1 MPKVSEAHRAE
12 RREQILAGARRAFSR
27 FGYEGATVA
36 RLEQEIGLSR
46 GAIFSYFPSKWELF
60 YAIATVDQQRV
71 GELWLELG
79 FDGVVRHFAE
89 ENPDWIG
96 AYLEVSRMLRTD
108 PALREQWQARNPEL
122 HAQIVEHLENRRADG
137 TDRSDLTMESV
148 GMFLGVVLDGL
159 AVHRGAGF
167 PIDVDGTLEL
177 VRSALAPR

>member
-1 MPKVSEAHRAE
+1 MPKVSEAHRVE

-27 FGYEGATVA
+27 FGYEGATVT
-36 RLEQEIGLSR
+36 RLEKETGLSR
-46 GAIFSYFPSKWELF
+46 GAIFSYFPSKWDLF
-60 YAIATVDQQRV
+60 YALATADQQRF

-79 FDGVVRHFAE
+79 FEGVVRHFGE
-89 ENPDWIG
+89 EDPDWIG

-108 PALREQWQARNPEL
+108 PSLRDLWQARNPEL
-122 HAQIVEHLENRRADG
+122 HNKIVEHLEARRADG
-137 TDRSDLTMESV
+137 SDRSDISLESV

-159 AVHRGAGF
+159 AVQRGAGF